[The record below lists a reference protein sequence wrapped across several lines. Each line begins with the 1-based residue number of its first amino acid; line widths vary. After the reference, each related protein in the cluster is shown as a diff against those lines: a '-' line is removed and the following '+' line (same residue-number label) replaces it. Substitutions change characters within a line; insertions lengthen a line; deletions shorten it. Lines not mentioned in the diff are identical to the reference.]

1 MGIKGVFE
9 YGTPYGKSNRDDWLV
24 QVPTIP
30 MVLKEVGDGGDDDSV
45 QSDDSND
52 DAEVKEKVMMIM
64 MMMVMVMMMMMMMII
79 TCLLNLP
86 TSLIH

>member
-30 MVLKEVGDGGDDDSV
+30 MVLKEVDDSV
-45 QSDDSND
+45 ESDDSND
-52 DAEVKEKVMMIM
+52 EAEVKEKF
-64 MMMVMVMMMMMMMII
+64 
-79 TCLLNLP
+79 
-86 TSLIH
+86 S

>member
-30 MVLKEVGDGGDDDSV
+30 MVLKEVSDGDDDSDDYDDDDDDD
-45 QSDDSND
+45 DDS
-52 DAEVKEKVMMIM
+52 
-64 MMMVMVMMMMMMMII
+64 
-79 TCLLNLP
+79 
-86 TSLIH
+86 